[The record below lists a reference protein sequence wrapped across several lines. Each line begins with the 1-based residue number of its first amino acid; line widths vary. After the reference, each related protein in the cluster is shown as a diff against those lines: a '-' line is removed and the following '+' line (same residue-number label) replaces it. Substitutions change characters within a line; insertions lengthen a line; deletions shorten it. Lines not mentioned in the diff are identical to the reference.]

1 MVDFMA
7 VKMVCVMA
15 EGCEIG
21 EQRERIE
28 QDHLQFIIKARN
40 KCGSCWSWW
49 WKIGVIALAIRGLPW
64 DFDRKEREE
73 EEYLAAWRGS
83 GWDERE
89 KREKLNILMGL
100 GKNRGIVGG
109 KG

>member
-1 MVDFMA
+1 M
-7 VKMVCVMA
+7 
-15 EGCEIG
+15 
-21 EQRERIE
+21 
-28 QDHLQFIIKARN
+28 
-40 KCGSCWSWW
+40 
-49 WKIGVIALAIRGLPW
+49 AIRGLPW